1 MPRANRSE
9 LPDSTGHAPPER
21 LLVLTACGCLLLAT
35 LGACSRGDVHDLGA
49 YCAQLA
55 EQQDLVSGSIGS
67 REDIA
72 TVTSVY
78 ESLQAAAPIDV
89 EQDWQRLL
97 DLIQT
102 AATVDLAD
110 QSAQADLDA
119 QAYGAAAAAE
129 HIADHAQTLCGL
141 QLARPGGLPAGGH
154 DLGTTHHRPA
164 ARVELTPRP
173 PRRER
178 DPVRWGTG
186 SRVARSVS
194 GAGGPAIH
202 PRLAAASGT
211 VRRVLRR
218 SRRGAGSPSRPGRTP
233 WPARR

>member
-119 QAYGAAAAAE
+119 QAYRRE
-129 HIADHAQTLCGL
+129 
-141 QLARPGGLPAGGH
+141 RPPPS
-154 DLGTTHHRPA
+154 TSRT
-164 ARVELTPRP
+164 TPRP
-173 PRRER
+173 SA
-178 DPVRWGTG
+178 DSSW
-186 SRVARSVS
+186 
-194 GAGGPAIH
+194 
-202 PRLAAASGT
+202 
-211 VRRVLRR
+211 
-218 SRRGAGSPSRPGRTP
+218 PGRVGCPPEATISVP
-233 WPARR
+233 PITDPPPESS